1 MLDGSLADLAG
12 GDQQQGVDA
21 AERRIE
27 RSRSGIVDRLG
38 SNPKNLSLLR
48 SADQGEKIAGR
59 HLLLEL
65 VDDNMAQLAGCSRYC
80 DRHGKYLRVES
91 G

>member
-1 MLDGSLADLAG
+1 MIAIQPVFSNALARVFSCWAL
-12 GDQQQGVDA
+12 V
-21 AERRIE
+21 
-27 RSRSGIVDRLG
+27 SVLT
-38 SNPKNLSLLR
+38 
-48 SADQGEKIAGR
+48 ADQGEKIAGR